1 MTLIEKDICKLLT
14 MKSSDMNN
22 SVHLKSILTVSEVL
36 IKYKELSVVLSPVL
50 RDYLLPVSDI
60 LTVKLINMMSY
71 LKTVGKIKTL
81 LDIADLS

>member
-1 MTLIEKDICKLLT
+1 MTLIEKDICKLLA

-50 RDYLLPVSDI
+50 RD
-60 LTVKLINMMSY
+60 SY
-71 LKTVGKIKTL
+71 LFLTF
-81 LDIADLS
+81 

>member
-50 RDYLLPVSDI
+50 RDKLPVSDI

>member
-36 IKYKELSVVLSPVL
+36 IKYKDLSVVLSPVL
-50 RDYLLPVSDI
+50 RD
-60 LTVKLINMMSY
+60 SY
-71 LKTVGKIKTL
+71 LFLTF
-81 LDIADLS
+81 

>member
-50 RDYLLPVSDI
+50 RDKLPVSDI

-81 LDIADLS
+81 LDVADLS

>member
-22 SVHLKSILTVSEVL
+22 FVHLKSILTVSEVL

-50 RDYLLPVSDI
+50 RD
-60 LTVKLINMMSY
+60 SY
-71 LKTVGKIKTL
+71 LFLTF
-81 LDIADLS
+81 

>member
-36 IKYKELSVVLSPVL
+36 IKYKELSVVLSQVL
-50 RDYLLPVSDI
+50 RD
-60 LTVKLINMMSY
+60 SY
-71 LKTVGKIKTL
+71 LFLTF
-81 LDIADLS
+81 

>member
-36 IKYKELSVVLSPVL
+36 IKYKGLSVVLSPVL
-50 RDYLLPVSDI
+50 RD
-60 LTVKLINMMSY
+60 SY
-71 LKTVGKIKTL
+71 LFLTF
-81 LDIADLS
+81 

>member
-1 MTLIEKDICKLLT
+1 MTLIDKDICKLLT

-50 RDYLLPVSDI
+50 RDKLPVSDI

-81 LDIADLS
+81 LDVADLS

>member
-50 RDYLLPVSDI
+50 RD
-60 LTVKLINMMSY
+60 SY
-71 LKTVGKIKTL
+71 LFLTF
-81 LDIADLS
+81 

>member
-36 IKYKELSVVLSPVL
+36 IKYKEFSVVLSPVL
-50 RDYLLPVSDI
+50 RD
-60 LTVKLINMMSY
+60 SY
-71 LKTVGKIKTL
+71 LFLTF
-81 LDIADLS
+81 

>member
-50 RDYLLPVSDI
+50 RDSYLF